1 MVGIHAAVTRQRED
15 ATPTD
20 GWYPEQRVTVE
31 EAVRAYT
38 LTPAAVHGQGRELGS
53 VSVGRYADLAVLSED
68 LFTMDP
74 ARIAHVK
81 VDLTVFDGK
90 VVFRR
95 E

>member
-1 MVGIHAAVTRQRED
+1 MS
-15 ATPTD
+15 
-20 GWYPEQRVTVE
+20 VE

-38 LTPAAVHGQGRELGS
+38 VTPAAAHGLERDLGS
-53 VSVGRYADLAVLSED
+53 VSVGRFADLAVLSED
-68 LFTMDP
+68 LFAMDP
-74 ARIAHVK
+74 ARIAGVK